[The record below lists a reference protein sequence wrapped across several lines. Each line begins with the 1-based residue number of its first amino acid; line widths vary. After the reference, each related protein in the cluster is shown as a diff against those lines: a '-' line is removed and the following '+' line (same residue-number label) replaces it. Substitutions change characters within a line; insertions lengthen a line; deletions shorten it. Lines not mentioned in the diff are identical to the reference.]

1 MEWFDTTLPLRP
13 KGGLTAEGFDAMA
26 DAFHIQVEE
35 ELFGE
40 DWLQCFATA
49 MLGWTQKMSM

>member
-1 MEWFDTTLPLRP
+1 
-13 KGGLTAEGFDAMA
+13 MA